1 MVENAWNCWQRLGRG
16 ADIRER
22 QHSVVL
28 WSGLCGTFVDL
39 QANEGARDEPLK
51 VLLRW
56 HKEAQLWAVYCCKK
70 MQFFCRRFVL
80 HLFFFVF
87 FFTSLSPFSVFV
99 CVFFFFLSLLQ
110 ALVNTNSFCQ
120 GICGC
125 VWIETET
132 WEHWACLLLIE
143 YAWLGLPGAVSDER
157 RMKMLMF
164 VELSWI
170 LKDLF
175 NLLTYPATV
184 HRRKNE

>member
-1 MVENAWNCWQRLGRG
+1 M
-16 ADIRER
+16 
-22 QHSVVL
+22 
-28 WSGLCGTFVDL
+28 DL
-39 QANEGARDEPLK
+39 QANDETVASPMWWWRSSAVGHILGQK
-51 VLLRW
+51 VP
-56 HKEAQLWAVYCCKK
+56 
-70 MQFFCRRFVL
+70 
-80 HLFFFVF
+80 FFFF
-87 FFTSLSPFSVFV
+87 GGCLFLSFSYISLLSLSLCQ

-175 NLLTYPATV
+175 SLLAPPRQRV
-184 HRRKNE
+184 HRRINELLWRWNTYLSHI

>member
-1 MVENAWNCWQRLGRG
+1 M
-16 ADIRER
+16 
-22 QHSVVL
+22 
-28 WSGLCGTFVDL
+28 DL
-39 QANEGARDEPLK
+39 QANGGAR
-51 VLLRW
+51 VSFI
-56 HKEAQLWAVYCCKK
+56 QMIVKK
-70 MQFFCRRFVL
+70 LSCGSYTVSERTFSFWRVFVL
-80 HLFFFVF
+80 ELFLH
-87 FFTSLSPFSVFV
+87 LSPFSVFV
-99 CVFFFFLSLLQ
+99 SLCFFFLSLLQ

-143 YAWLGLPGAVSDER
+143 YAWLGLPGAVSDEK

-175 NLLTYPATV
+175 NLLASPKRVQRRTNELLCRWKTYLSP
-184 HRRKNE
+184 HI